1 MISRIKNIHDS
12 LSGQLTMR
20 VVMLAAV
27 LFILSSFVFL
37 RIMDRNIKKEAV
49 KNVNYELENTI
60 SYIDAMLNSVEIALE
75 NTAWLV
81 PYRKD
86 MPDFMYGIT
95 RKFVENNPF
104 IYSCSVGFEPYFFK
118 DKGEYFMP
126 FSYRDGDSIVTIQI
140 GSKEY
145 EYHYVD
151 WYQIPRLLEK
161 PCWSEPYYD
170 YTGRKMMTYSI
181 PLYDEN
187 GEFYAVIGA
196 DITLDWLTEIVNSI
210 NPYPT
215 AHTIMIS
222 RNASYIVHPNEDF
235 VLNETLFSSTYGM
248 EISESLKK
256 LQSDMINMSS
266 GMAIMSDKDVSFNDS
281 YVFYSPIKKTG
292 WSVAIVCPEDEVFS
306 EVSVVRNKL
315 MVYIVIALLIM
326 ILFCYINLRKIV
338 DPISEFSDF
347 TKKISNGN
355 FSTSLPEIKTS
366 GELKVLYESFA
377 QMKDSLLKY
386 IDELKT
392 TTINNE
398 RIESELRIASAI
410 QMEMLPYVFPPFP
423 DRNDIDLYAKM
434 VPAKEVGGDLYDYF
448 IKEEKLYFI
457 IADVSGKGVPAALL
471 MTVICSLFRT
481 LAAHAKQSDK
491 IVGMLNKTMSTSNEM
506 AMFCTVFV
514 GVLDLKTGEFDYCN
528 AGHNAPY
535 MISNNGVVPLMAENN
550 ISVGLFENYEF
561 LSQSCVFEDG
571 SYIFLYTD
579 GVTEAENIDKELYTE
594 QRLLSQLTKSDKSS
608 PMSIIDGIMLDLEQ
622 HSAETLQSDDITML
636 CFNFKKNNDGN

>member
-410 QMEMLPYVFPPFP
+410 QMEMLPCVFPPFP
-423 DRNDIDLYAKM
+423 NRNDVDLFAKM
-434 VPAKEVGGDLYDYF
+434 IPAKEVGGDLYDCF

-457 IADVSGKGVPAALL
+457 IGDVSGKGVPAALI

-481 LAAHAKQSDK
+481 LAPHAKESDK
-491 IVGMLNKTMSTSNEM
+491 IIGMLNKTMSTSNDM
-506 AMFCTVFV
+506 AMFCTMFV
-514 GVLDLKTGEFDYCN
+514 GVLDLKTAVLDYCN
-528 AGHNAPY
+528 AGHNTPY
-535 MISNNGVVPLMAENN
+535 IINENGVVPMEIETN
-550 ISVGLFENYEF
+550 ISVGLFEDFEF
-561 LSQSCVFEDG
+561 VSQTYSFVDD
-571 SYIFLYTD
+571 SYLFLYTD
-579 GVTEAENIDKELYTE
+579 GVTEAENADKELYNE
-594 QRLLSQLTKSDKSS
+594 QRMVEHLIKADKTTA
-608 PMSIIDGIMLDLEQ
+608 MTIINDVLADVAK
-622 HSAETLQSDDITML
+622 HSGDTLQSDDITML
-636 CFNFKKNNDGN
+636 CVNYKKL

>member
-410 QMEMLPYVFPPFP
+410 QMEMLPCVFPPFP
-423 DRNDIDLYAKM
+423 NRNDVDLFAKM
-434 VPAKEVGGDLYDYF
+434 IPAKEVGGDLYDCF

-457 IADVSGKGVPAALL
+457 IGDVSGKGVPAALI

-481 LAAHAKQSDK
+481 LAPHAKESDK
-491 IVGMLNKTMSTSNEM
+491 IIGMLNKTMSTSNDM
-506 AMFCTVFV
+506 AMFCTMFV
-514 GVLDLKTGEFDYCN
+514 GVLDLKTAVLDYCN
-528 AGHNAPY
+528 AGHNTPY
-535 MISNNGVVPLMAENN
+535 IINENGVVPMEIETN
-550 ISVGLFENYEF
+550 ISVGLFEDFEF
-561 LSQSCVFEDG
+561 VSKTYSFVDD
-571 SYIFLYTD
+571 SYLFLYTD
-579 GVTEAENIDKELYTE
+579 GVTEAENADKELYNE
-594 QRLLSQLTKSDKSS
+594 QRMVEHLIKADKTTA
-608 PMSIIDGIMLDLEQ
+608 MTIINDVLADVAK
-622 HSAETLQSDDITML
+622 HSGDTLQSDDITML
-636 CFNFKKNNDGN
+636 CVNYKKL

>member
-1 MISRIKNIHDS
+1 MISRIRSVRES

-20 VVMLAAV
+20 VVLLAALMFFMSSSV
-27 LFILSSFVFL
+27 FIRMFN
-37 RIMDRNIKKEAV
+37 RNIRKEAV
-49 KNVNYELENTI
+49 KNVNYELTKTI
-60 SYIDAMLNSVEIALE
+60 DRVDLVLNSVEVALE

-86 MPDFMYGIT
+86 LPDFMFGLT

-104 IYSCSVGFEPYFFK
+104 IYSCAIGFEPYYYE
-118 DKGEYFMP
+118 DKGEYFLP
-126 FSYRDGDSIVTIQI
+126 FSYREGDTIITTQI

-145 EYHYVD
+145 EYQYLD
-151 WYQIPRLLEK
+151 WYQIPKLKGE
-161 PCWSEPYYD
+161 PSWSEPYYD
-170 YTGRKMMTYSI
+170 YTGLKMMTYSI

-187 GEFYAVIGA
+187 GDFYAVIEA
-196 DITLDWLTEIVNSI
+196 DITLDWLTEIVNTVT
-210 NPYPT
+210 PYPNSYT
-215 AHTIMIS
+215 FMTS
-222 RNASYIVHPNEDF
+222 RNASFIVHPNEEYI
-235 VLNETLFSSTYGM
+235 LNETLFSMTYGK
-248 EISESLKK
+248 EVSESMKK
-256 LQSDMINMSS
+256 IQNDMVNQKS
-266 GMAIMSDKDVSFNDS
+266 GMMEMSEKEMFFKNC
-281 YVFYSPIKKTG
+281 YVFYSHIKTTD

-306 EVSVVRNKL
+306 EVSIIRNKL
-315 MVYIVIALLIM
+315 IINIVIALLIM
-326 ILFCYINLRKIV
+326 VLFCYINLRKIV

-386 IDELKT
+386 IDELKI
-392 TTINNE
+392 TTINKE

-423 DRNDIDLYAKM
+423 DREDIDLYAKM

-457 IADVSGKGVPAALL
+457 IGDVSGKGVPAALI

-506 AMFCTVFV
+506 AMFCTMFV
-514 GVLDLKTGEFDYCN
+514 GVLDLKTAVLDYCN

-535 MISNNGVVPLMAENN
+535 MISNDSVEPLMAENN

-579 GVTEAENIDKELYTE
+579 GVTEAENFDKELYTE

-608 PMSIIDGIMLDLEQ
+608 PMSIIDDVMSDLEQ

-636 CFNFKKNNDGN
+636 CFNLKKDNDGN